1 MVGHPLLYLIKNK
14 PFLFSVLKFIYIG
27 EGPNETDENFQEFSK
42 LAKQL
47 EVKRVNDD
55 ESLAGIVIGSNLV
68 KRVFK
73 SGKRRGSLPV
83 FYLKL
88 LFFDFI

>member
-27 EGPNETDENFQEFSK
+27 EGPNEKDENFQDFSK

-55 ESLAGIVIGSNLV
+55 ESLAGIVICLNLLRGFSNL
-68 KRVFK
+68 
-73 SGKRRGSLPV
+73 GKGMV
-83 FYLKL
+83 HYLCST
-88 LFFDFI
+88 